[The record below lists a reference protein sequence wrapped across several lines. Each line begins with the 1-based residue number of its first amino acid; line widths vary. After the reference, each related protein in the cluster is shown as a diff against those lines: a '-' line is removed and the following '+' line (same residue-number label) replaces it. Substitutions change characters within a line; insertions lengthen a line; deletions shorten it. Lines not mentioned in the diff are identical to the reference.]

1 AGSQS
6 VWRCVHRQS
15 GWIGGAPVDD
25 SGGMAGL
32 AAGRTTRRVPDAAI
46 GRDTGAEERLARLVD
61 AAGAAVG
68 SLPRRELPGRCLPRW
83 IVVDVQCDPYVVGNL
98 GARSASIEGLRDGGS
113 IVCRAPRQTC
123 RTRPDRRRTAR
134 GGTIRRAAR
143 TCRACNGPER

>member
-1 AGSQS
+1 RRRVAGRLARVHDHGGRGGTPLRHAAPQRIRAAPGAPGTRIGPEMVAGRPLDRVRAGSQS

-83 IVVDVQCDPYVVGNL
+83 IVVDV
-98 GARSASIEGLRDGGS
+98 
-113 IVCRAPRQTC
+113 
-123 RTRPDRRRTAR
+123 
-134 GGTIRRAAR
+134 
-143 TCRACNGPER
+143 